1 MPIRKVIRER
11 HFGEQEH
18 VHFNAYLYTVVVQQ
32 QITTIKQMK
41 QQSKE
46 RTKKKR
52 EKSLWKLKNYS
63 WNSLIS
69 FSST

>member
-11 HFGEQEH
+11 NFDEQEH
-18 VHFNAYLYTVVVQQ
+18 VYFNAYLNTVVVQQ
-32 QITTIKQMK
+32 QITTINQMK

-52 EKSLWKLKNYS
+52 GN
-63 WNSLIS
+63 NHCAN
-69 FSST
+69 